1 MKKKVIISVL
11 IVIVTVAVFYLVYFL
26 VNKSIENS
34 QTNTANITEEDET
47 NQDLQYLIAV
57 SPIEDDFPKEINEVQ
72 RESYI
77 SGEKVTY
84 PIKNYKEFLIECL
97 RLDWEK
103 TSDDV
108 EDTYYYIIDIY
119 GDKNFYIKIYKKFF
133 QDEEGNVK
141 GYAEVYDDNGNSQ
154 RFIVPVELYNNT
166 HYYLNENIDLYYSG
180 LEVPAE
186 DKCYNA
192 QEKIMQGLSDEDKE
206 TVENNIRMVHSN
218 LENLLKDKGLND
230 STSQT
235 WDIEMSDGEVSY
247 EDLLGTKIVQYNGKL
262 KQSYDI
268 FVSTINM
275 LQDSQGKEAL
285 QKTADLYNEAM
296 NEHSVLKLYNTYKII
311 HDYDLFVINY
321 PPFWNLYE
329 GQQYPGVNTY
339 FGSVEELN

>member
-1 MKKKVIISVL
+1 M
-11 IVIVTVAVFYLVYFL
+11 
-26 VNKSIENS
+26 
-34 QTNTANITEEDET
+34 
-47 NQDLQYLIAV
+47 
-57 SPIEDDFPKEINEVQ
+57 
-72 RESYI
+72 
-77 SGEKVTY
+77 
-84 PIKNYKEFLIECL
+84 
-97 RLDWEK
+97 DWKK

-133 QDEEGNVK
+133 QDDGNVK

-154 RFIVPVELYNNT
+154 RFIVPVSLYNNI
-166 HYYLNENIDLYYSG
+166 HYYTNENIDLYNSD

-192 QEKIMQGLSDEDKE
+192 QENILQGLSDEDKE
-206 TVENNIRMVHSN
+206 TVENNIRVVHSN

>member
-133 QDEEGNVK
+133 QDEGRNTK

-154 RFIVPVELYNNT
+154 RFIVPLALYNNI
-166 HYYLNENIDLYYSG
+166 HYYTNENIDLYYSG
-180 LEVPAE
+180 LEVSAE

-192 QEKIMQGLSDEDKE
+192 QETIMQGLSDEDKE
-206 TVENNIRMVHSN
+206 TVENNIRVVHSN
-218 LENLLKDKGLND
+218 LENLLRDKELND

-235 WDIEMSDGEVSY
+235 WNIETSDGEVSY
-247 EDLLGTKIVQYNGKL
+247 EDLLGTKILQYHGDL

-268 FVSTINM
+268 FVNTINM
-275 LQDSQGKEAL
+275 LQDSQGKEDL
-285 QKTADLYNEAM
+285 QKAAELYSEAM